1 MDILWSKVAMKRI
14 YLAYGLIVAFA
25 LSLATCLF
33 LLFQHEEGT
42 HLEARELLQENLAW
56 ELGQLQGALFDARI
70 AVAAFAGGGA
80 DLDLDD
86 VVLRFDVLRSRAEAL
101 RSSPGR
107 DIINL
112 LPSAGHNLDQ
122 LAAKLN
128 GAEADLLALTRG
140 DRERADR
147 LDRSFRDSTPLVA
160 QLEIDHLRY
169 RSRASLALMETSRT
183 QHRLALYFFAGSVL
197 LAASLIAV
205 LLMERANSL
214 GMQGRLQQL
223 VEQRT
228 AELRREEERLRGILD
243 NMPSAIYLQ
252 DTQGRVA
259 LVNDV
264 FTNWYGLNPQ
274 AALGK
279 PFGDLFQGD
288 CVAVSAALDREIA
301 ETGQVCE
308 GESDVRFADGAAH
321 SLLITKFPILDA
333 KGELSGIGTI
343 NVDITESKS
352 IRQRLELSERRLHQ
366 AVELAGLGYWV
377 WDTREDRCV
386 YSSEENARIHGVTVE
401 EYMAR
406 AAPVAQR
413 FSFTHPDDHDRYRAA
428 LHDLRRTG
436 ALDMEYRVIRPDGE
450 VRHVHEIA
458 VAEFD
463 KDKKIIR
470 EYGTIQDRTN
480 LKLAQDRASQAQR
493 MEAVGQLTGGIAH
506 DFNNLI
512 AIISGNAELLAEAN
526 PDAKTLVRPILR
538 ASQRAAELTHRLLAF
553 SRRQSLQPQI
563 INLNTVV
570 EEMRPILDR
579 ALGEAVRLESDLCED
594 IWPVS
599 ADPGQLENAILNLA
613 INARDAMGFKGTLGI
628 RTTNVVQSAPRTIH
642 GQEIAA
648 GDYAC
653 LMVSDSG
660 SGMSSDVLDKAFE
673 PFFTTKGPDKGTGL
687 GLSMVYGF
695 ARQSGGFIVLDSVEG
710 EGTRIELCLLRD
722 CSGISPTPPIKTDE
736 DARGPS
742 EPVGA
747 SQNVLIVDDNLDVLS
762 LLEQTLS
769 KHGYRIY
776 TAVDAAAALEILR
789 DEVKIGLLLSD
800 VVLPGD
806 LNGVELVNRALALRP
821 SLKIVLMS
829 GYSGTAINLAESASL
844 GWPMLR
850 KPFSNRDLTR
860 TLEDELRH

>member
-1 MDILWSKVAMKRI
+1 MDSLWSKVAMKRI

-25 LSLATCLF
+25 LSLTTCLF

-42 HLEARELLQENLAW
+42 HVEARELLQENLAW
-56 ELGQLQGALFDARI
+56 ELGQLQSALFDARI

-107 DIINL
+107 DIIKL
-112 LPSAGHNLDQ
+112 LPSATYNLDQ
-122 LAAKLN
+122 LATKLD
-128 GAEADLLALTRG
+128 GAEPDLLALTSG

-147 LDRSFRDSTPLVA
+147 LDNSFRESAPLVA
-160 QLEIDHLRY
+160 QLVIDHLRY
-169 RSRASLALMETSRT
+169 RSGASISLMEISRS

-214 GMQGRLQQL
+214 GVQDRLQQL

-252 DTQGRVA
+252 DTEGRMA

-264 FTNWYGLNPQ
+264 FSNWYGLTSQ
-274 AALGK
+274 AAVGK
-279 PFGDLFQGD
+279 PFGDLFEGD
-288 CVAVSAALDREIA
+288 CVAVSEALDREVA
-301 ETGQVCE
+301 EKGQVCE
-308 GESDVRFADGAAH
+308 GESDLLFADGTAH

-333 KGELSGIGTI
+333 TGELSGIGTI
-343 NVDITESKS
+343 NFDITESKS

-366 AVELAGLGYWV
+366 AVELAGLGYWA
-377 WDTREDRCV
+377 WDSREDRCV
-386 YSSEENARIHGVTVE
+386 YSSEENARIHGVTVD

-406 AAPVAQR
+406 AAPIAGR
-413 FSFTHPDDHDRYRAA
+413 FSFTHPDDHDRYRLA
-428 LHDLRRTG
+428 LCDLRRTG
-436 ALDMEYRVIRPDGE
+436 ALDMEYRVTRPDGE

-463 KDKKIIR
+463 QDHQVIR
-470 EYGTIQDRTN
+470 EYGTIQDRTD
-480 LKLAQDRASQAQR
+480 LKLAQDRASQARR

-553 SRRQSLQPQI
+553 SRRQSLQPQV
-563 INLNTVV
+563 INLNAVV

-579 ALGEAVRLESDLCED
+579 ALGEAVRLESDLGD
-594 IWPVS
+594 DVWPVF
-599 ADPGQLENAILNLA
+599 ADPGQLENAVLNLA
-613 INARDAMGFKGTLGI
+613 INARDAMDLKGTLRI
-628 RTTNVVQSAPRTIH
+628 RTANVVLSAPRSIH

-648 GDYAC
+648 GEYAC

-660 SGMSSDVLDKAFE
+660 SGMSSDVLEKAFE

-695 ARQSGGFIVLDSVEG
+695 ARQSGGFVVLDSVEG

-722 CSGISPTPPIKTDE
+722 RSGNAPTHPVKTDE
-736 DARGPS
+736 DTRRPS
-742 EPVGA
+742 EAAAA
-747 SQNVLIVDDNLDVLS
+747 SQNVLIVDDNLDVLG

-769 KHGYRIY
+769 RHGYRIH
-776 TAVDAAAALEILR
+776 TAVDADAALEILR
-789 DEVKIGLLLSD
+789 SEVEVGLLLSD

-821 SLKIVLMS
+821 GLKVVLMS
-829 GYSGTAINLAESASL
+829 GYSGTAIDMAESA
-844 GWPMLR
+844 GFECPMLR

-860 TLEDELRH
+860 TLEAELGR